1 MLVGQ
6 LHVWGGLKWKVL
18 YYRKGVSFLFQLW
31 ALGQLL
37 PPAHQNGGPYRGA
50 GHCFIISSLGLIFAC
65 IDKNAFPV
73 IAISDCHRPS
83 KSHIMWSLILATE
96 GGSWFS
102 VRSAREPL
110 WEDSEGW
117 LSRASHL
124 SVLCSLEQ
132 GLALPPDVTVLMPC
146 ADLSPPP
153 LLGFFLLPG
162 HRMTTEGAGDSY
174 LHLSYFGQW
183 QNCECFSRLA
193 ISQNL

>member
-1 MLVGQ
+1 MFEA
-6 LHVWGGLKWKVL
+6 VWNGKC
-18 YYRKGVSFLFQLW
+18 YRKGVSFLFQLW

-73 IAISDCHRPS
+73 IARQWLSSALEVPYHVKLNTRNWRRDLVLCEVCS
-83 KSHIMWSLILATE
+83 WAT
-96 GGSWFS
+96 
-102 VRSAREPL
+102 VRRQ
-110 WEDSEGW
+110 WGW
-117 LSRASHL
+117 VSRASHL